1 MLYAHSGFKADRS
14 DYQTIQEH
22 SYGVGETAAAFG
34 SVVGLERAAR
44 LAGRGHDLGKYRPAF
59 VQRLMGSTVAVDH
72 STAGASIVSQLG
84 EGDDKLMTEII
95 SYCIAGH
102 HAGLP
107 DKFGRASSLHARL
120 DAYEDDLHQD
130 WRSEIELDPTGLF
143 PRMTFTRGASVAF
156 RMSMIG
162 RMIFSCLVDA
172 DFRDTEAFYGRLRGD
187 TPDRTWAKLQDKL
200 PTFIKAIDD
209 KVAGFPESESDINR
223 CRNDILKTVLQKTSM
238 APGLF
243 TLTVPTGGGKTLAS
257 LAFALRHALAHGHR
271 RIIYAIPFTSIIDQT
286 AEEFAEL
293 LGRENV
299 LEHHSSFLPTHDHDL
314 TTAQKA
320 RLGTE
325 DWEAPVIV
333 TTNVQF
339 FETLFSCRPSRNRKL
354 HNIAN
359 SIIVLD
365 EAQMMPRN
373 LLVPCV
379 TALDELARNYG
390 CTIILCTATQPAL
403 NAHDLKHGH
412 PLGLQLNG
420 RELAPDPEE
429 TARRLN
435 LVSLRFNGDMT
446 NADLVDELSSVNQGL
461 VIVNSRRHARELYEC
476 GKAAGTTDLYH
487 LSTRQ
492 CAADRKRILAGI
504 KRKLAAG
511 QPCRVISTSLIEAG
525 VNVDFERV
533 WKAESGLE
541 QIAQACG
548 RCNRERRRSK
558 EQSVVTVFRSPDY
571 RPPMSLNDAIKDM
584 RATYQQH
591 DDLLTPQAIRH
602 YFTRMYWRVGEE
614 ALDQQGIIGLY
625 NFTKSGQTDFAYRTT
640 YERFRMIVDTSVSV
654 LVPAEG
660 FETFVKALDNPE
672 ISSHQHQRAAQQFA
686 VSVPEKDFE
695 RLCVRGEIFFV
706 DEQIHNDRF
715 PMILDSSRY
724 TSEQGLV
731 WEDQ

>member
-1 MLYAHSGFKADRS
+1 MFYAHSGLNADLS
-14 DYQTIQEH
+14 DSQTIREH
-22 SYGVGETAAAFG
+22 AYGVGETAASFG
-34 SVVGLERAAR
+34 SIVGLDKAAR
-44 LAGRGHDLGKYRPAF
+44 LAGRGHDVGKYRPAF
-59 VQRLMGSTVAVDH
+59 VQRLLGSTAAVDH

-107 DKFGRASSLHARL
+107 DKFHGPSSLHARL
-120 DAYEDDLHQD
+120 DAYEDDLHKD
-130 WRSEIELDPTGLF
+130 WRSEIELDATGLL
-143 PRMTFTRGASVAF
+143 PKMTFTRGASVAF

-172 DFRDTEAFYGRLRGD
+172 DFRDTEAFYGRLRRSP
-187 TPDRTWAKLQDKL
+187 PDRTWAKLQDRL
-200 PTFIKAIDD
+200 PTFIKALDD
-209 KVAGFPESESDINR
+209 KVAVFPESGSDINR
-223 CRNDILKTVLQKTSM
+223 CRNDILEAVLQKTSM

-271 RIIYAIPFTSIIDQT
+271 RIIYAVPFTSIIDQT
-286 AEEFAEL
+286 AEEFAGL

-299 LEHHSSFLPTHDHDL
+299 LEHHSSFVPTRDHDL

-333 TTNVQF
+333 TTNVQL
-339 FETLFSCRPSRNRKL
+339 FETLFSCKPSRNRKL

-403 NAHDLKHGH
+403 NAQDLKHGH

-446 NADLVDELSSVNQGL
+446 NADLVSELSSVNQAL

-476 GKAAGTTDLYH
+476 AKAAGMSDLYH

-492 CAADRKRILAGI
+492 CAADRKRLLAGI
-504 KRKLAAG
+504 KRELAAG

-558 EQSVVTVFRSPDY
+558 EASVVTVFRSPDHK
-571 RPPMSLNDAIKDM
+571 PPESLKDAIRDM
-584 RATYQQH
+584 HATRKQH
-591 DDLLTPQAIRH
+591 DDLLSPRAIRH
-602 YFTRMYWRVGEE
+602 YFTRMYWRAGEE

-625 NFTKSGQTDFAYRTT
+625 KFTKNDQTDFAYRTT
-640 YERFRMIVDTSVSV
+640 DKRFQMIVDANVSV

-660 FETFVKALDNPE
+660 FESFIKALQNEDVPSRE
-672 ISSHQHQRAAQQFA
+672 HQRAAQQFS
-686 VSVPEKDFE
+686 VSIPEQDFE
-695 RLCVRGEIFFV
+695 RLRSEGEICLAG
-706 DEQIHNDRF
+706 EQIHGDRF
-715 PMILDSSRY
+715 PMIKDPSRY
-724 TSEQGLV
+724 SSELGLV
-731 WEDQ
+731 WEDA